1 MRFRMR
7 SAHGTARTANRK
19 RGMALFIVMAVILF
33 LGTIAVSSIQ
43 TNNSAYLAN
52 KIVRENE
59 RADFLARGAVQI
71 ALLKLTN
78 FPYEFVDATIWK
90 RGEIYSADMRKGIPG
105 MKPEHANIKSDVY
118 YDTYVGYKWN
128 ETTKT
133 GTRVNTD
140 LQYLLTAPTDPFVGE
155 GYVTFI
161 NLVSKQ
167 DPAKKKWINAVEIGA
182 VGDETSEQGD
192 LALGARDVSRVHTK
206 HLTEFYRFN
215 WVHVER

>member
-1 MRFRMR
+1 MRFRR
-7 SAHGTARTANRK
+7 GTAGRTERR

-43 TNNSAYLAN
+43 TNNAAVLSN

-71 ALLKLTN
+71 ALLKLTT

-90 RGEIYSADMRKGIPG
+90 RGEIFNTDMRKGIPG

-118 YDTYVGYKWN
+118 YDTYVGYRWN

-133 GTRVNTD
+133 GTKVNED
-140 LQYLLTAPTDPFVGE
+140 LQYVLSTPADPFVGE
-155 GYVTFI
+155 AYVTFI
-161 NLVSKQ
+161 NLASKQ
-167 DPAKKKWINAVEIGA
+167 DPAKKKWINSVEIGA
-182 VGDETSEQGD
+182 IGDETSEMGSD
-192 LALGARDVSRVHTK
+192 LGGKDPSRIHTK
-206 HLTEFYRFN
+206 FLTEFYRFN